1 MVQFTLPKNS
11 KIAEG
16 KTWPHPAKAKAEREY
31 RVYRWNPDDGR
42 NPRVDT
48 YYVDTGDCGP
58 MILDALIWL
67 KNNVDSTLTFR
78 RSCREGICG
87 SCAMNIDGTNTLACT
102 KAMGEVSGAV
112 RIYPLPHMPVV
123 KDLVPDL
130 TNFYAQHASIE
141 PWLQTK
147 SPTPRKEWKQSH
159 EDRQKLDGLYE
170 CILCACCSTVVP
182 ELLVEFR
189 PLSSGR
195 PRCCRRNAG
204 SLIRATRRPASGSTI
219 SKTRSA
225 STAATPS

>member
-11 KIAEG
+11 KITEG
-16 KTWPHPAKAKAEREY
+16 KTWPHPAKARAEREY
-31 RVYRWNPDDGR
+31 RIYRWDPDDGR

-58 MILDALIWL
+58 MVLDGLIWI
-67 KNNVDSTLTFR
+67 KNNVDPTLTYR

-87 SCAMNIDGTNTLACT
+87 SCSMNIDGTNTLACT
-102 KAMGEVSGAV
+102 KAMSEISGAV

-141 PWLQTK
+141 PWLHTV
-147 SPTPRKEWKQSH
+147 SPTPEKEWKQSH

-170 CILCACCSTVVP
+170 CILCACCSTSCP
-182 ELLVEFR
+182 SYWWNSER
-189 PLSSGR
+189 YSAR
-195 PRCCRRNAG
+195 PRCCRRSAG
-204 SLIRATRRPASGSTI
+204 SWTRATKRPASGSTI
-219 SKTRSA
+219 WKTRSA